1 MTPLPSGLPEHV
13 ADDEVL
19 ARHVFT
25 SNKSDLRDDRK
36 GNLSAKYNAFMP
48 QPSDDG
54 WVRSVTRTRALGG
67 QAGIERNGQEVGHQ
81 GSPQRVLHATI
92 LFTAAAVRSVEVRDK
107 DGNPVGSM
115 DVLAAEPP
123 DHHAH
128 LVNYPDRID
137 GENPKELQKEVAQD
151 LADTV
156 NEVLARQL
164 PLEVWEQKAEEL
176 RHGL

>member
-1 MTPLPSGLPEHV
+1 MTPLPSGLPDLV

-25 SNKSDLRDDRK
+25 SNKSDLRSDKD

-48 QPSDDG
+48 QPTEHG
-54 WVRSVTRTRALGG
+54 WLRSVTRTLALDG
-67 QAGIERNGQEVGHQ
+67 QVGIERNGQEVGQ
-81 GSPQRVLHATI
+81 MGDPQRVLHATI
-92 LFTAAAVRSVEVRDK
+92 LVTAAAVRSVVVRDK
-107 DGNPVGSM
+107 DRKPVGSM
-115 DVLAAEPP
+115 DVLADEPP

-128 LVNYPDRID
+128 LVNYPERIE

-151 LADTV
+151 LADAV

-164 PLEVWEQKAEEL
+164 PLEAWEREAEE
-176 RHGL
+176 RRRSR